1 MLDKE
6 KLAEA
11 ARNEV
16 ETHIREYPD
25 KWIDEI
31 VEDIADKDEFTRA
44 TITESIMGLRYTS
57 PAREAIKSFAQ
68 KAGQAAYDSIIG
80 HPGII

>member
-11 ARNEV
+11 ARKEV
-16 ETHIREYPD
+16 ETHILWYPD

-31 VEDIADKDEFTRA
+31 VEDIADKDEFVRA
-44 TITESIMGLRYTS
+44 TIAESIVGLRYTEA
-57 PAREAIKSFAQ
+57 ARDAIESFAE
-68 KAGQAAYDSIIG
+68 KAGQSAYDSIIG